1 MQVFYETGKRQVQ
14 GGNRRK
20 KHFIIQLCATEVE
33 AEKCLIGAENT
44 LHLDCRQG
52 GAGKGLYCL

>member
-20 KHFIIQLCATEVE
+20 KHFLIQLCATEVE
-33 AEKCLIGAENT
+33 AEKF
-44 LHLDCRQG
+44 
-52 GAGKGLYCL
+52 